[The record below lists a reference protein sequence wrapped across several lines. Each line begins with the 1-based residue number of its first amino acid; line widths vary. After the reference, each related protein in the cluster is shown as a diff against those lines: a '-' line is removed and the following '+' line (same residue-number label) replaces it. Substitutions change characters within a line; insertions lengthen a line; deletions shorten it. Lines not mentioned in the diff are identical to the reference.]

1 MITIME
7 TWNHPEAK
15 EDEIFVGNGYWNFF
29 EKDVNWKTKRL
40 GSQAYDPRTGEK
52 LSFEDY
58 FPIFV
63 KKKELK
69 EHNVRIV
76 MRQMEVKS

>member
-1 MITIME
+1 MITIIE

-15 EDEIFVGNGYWNFF
+15 EDEVFVGNGYKNFF
-29 EKDVNWKTKRL
+29 EKEVNWLTKRL
-40 GSQAYDPRTGEK
+40 GTQAFDPRTGEK
-52 LSFEDY
+52 IDDGY

-76 MRQMEVKS
+76 MRQMEVKP

>member
-7 TWNHPEAK
+7 TWNHPETK
-15 EDEIFVGNGYWNFF
+15 EDEIFVGNGYKNFF
-29 EKDVNWKTKRL
+29 EKQVLWTTKRL
-40 GSQAYDPRTGEK
+40 GKQAYDPRTGVK
-52 LSFEDY
+52 LSLEEY

-69 EHNVRIV
+69 EHNVRVI
-76 MRQMEVKS
+76 MRQMEVKI